1 MRVRAILLA
10 ATLMLVPFGAR
21 AEIMLGV
28 AAPFSGPFEYG
39 GEQWQHGVRLAVAE
53 VNAAGGLLGQEVV
66 LDLADDYCDAEQ
78 AMLVAQKLVADKVAA
93 VIGHLCHDNQGSR
106 RSLPAARLLARGV
119 VVLCLDEAQRRR
131 IA

>member
-1 MRVRAILLA
+1 MRVRAVILVA
-10 ATLMLVPFGAR
+10 ALMLVPFGAR

-78 AMLVAQKLVADKVAA
+78 ANRPCSWPK
-93 VIGHLCHDNQGSR
+93 NS
-106 RSLPAARLLARGV
+106 
-119 VVLCLDEAQRRR
+119 
-131 IA
+131 